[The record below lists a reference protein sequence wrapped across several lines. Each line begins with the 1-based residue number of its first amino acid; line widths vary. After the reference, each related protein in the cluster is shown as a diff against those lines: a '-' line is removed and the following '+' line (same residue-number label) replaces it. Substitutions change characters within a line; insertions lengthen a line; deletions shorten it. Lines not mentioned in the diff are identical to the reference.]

1 MCNAAVQHTGR
12 QLHGYRNWEVY
23 CDFALPQHCLV
34 DYCTVGTDWDGWKQ
48 VAALLQSSP
57 KPQKFKFQKID
68 IPWNFHNHLDHQ
80 YCEFAMPSTFFLFFY
95 YLHSVLYQHKTVF
108 SEFWLATYLTITN
121 SSTPPNYLG
130 LQQYTKIFPN
140 KPKFRV
146 SLLHRLKKGIIDSD

>member
-1 MCNAAVQHTGR
+1 MLQYSILVGNCTITWTEKSTVVLLYHNI
-12 QLHGYRNWEVY
+12 
-23 CDFALPQHCLV
+23 ALV
-34 DYCTVGTDWDGWKQ
+34 GYCTVGTDWDGWKQ

-95 YLHSVLYQHKTVF
+95 YLHSVFYQHKTVF
-108 SEFWLATYLTITN
+108 SEFWLPTYLTITN

-130 LQQYTKIFPN
+130 LQQYTKLSQISQNFA
-140 KPKFRV
+140 
-146 SLLHRLKKGIIDSD
+146 SLC